1 MDRFSNTPLVV
12 SNENVT
18 TQKAKTARFRVVE
31 HAGVL
36 SQVTVQIDKG
46 GAASTA

>member
-31 HAGVL
+31 HAG
-36 SQVTVQIDKG
+36 
-46 GAASTA
+46 GAFASNCTN